1 MNQVLLTIATP
12 GSRYVASRLV
22 DPSVPAI
29 GLSVASLLL
38 ATSFLISFSTA
49 RSSAPGAHH
58 PSLISAPW
66 SEAGSRHFSSI
77 FSEWQCLSL
86 GILQVHTPVF
96 LIFVC
101 APVHPRNLVWPQP
114 VFCVLSLA
122 ARCQFL
128 LKVAPPIFFIGFL
141 PSRLIFGL
149 SCWRPFYH
157 PWASVVA
164 ALRFRGWSGTLVLA
178 PIGFGPRAK
187 VLASICF
194 SAVLPAQAF
203 LRRTC
208 FSSGA
213 GGLDTSRSQ
222 LVLISD

>member
-12 GSRYVASRLV
+12 GSRSVASRLV

-101 APVHPRNLVWPQP
+101 APVSPEESCLATASLLCAIARGPLP
-114 VFCVLSLA
+114 VLA
-122 ARCQFL
+122 QGRTPDFL
-128 LKVAPPIFFIGFL
+128 NRFSAF
-141 PSRLIFGL
+141 
-149 SCWRPFYH
+149 
-157 PWASVVA
+157 ASD
-164 ALRFRGWSGTLVLA
+164 FRSQLLA
-178 PIGFGPRAK
+178 PILPPVGFGGCRPTFPRLVRYFGSCSHRFWSTRQSACFNLFFCC
-187 VLASICF
+187 LAGSSF
-194 SAVLPAQAF
+194 SSPDLF
-203 LRRTC
+203 LFRGRRTWH
-208 FSSGA
+208 
-213 GGLDTSRSQ
+213 
-222 LVLISD
+222 